1 MATTSYMF
9 DRNKLRYHTVQ
20 IANNTTDSDIIQLP
34 AETIVGI
41 IIPVAHS
48 YVTLTLHGSID
59 GTNFYALKEKDGT
72 AVAITTA
79 TTTGFYKLSPSLT
92 DGVPYVKLV
101 SSGLE
106 SPQRNITLLVA
117 SYK

>member
-1 MATTSYMF
+1 MSTTSYMF

-20 IANNTTDSDIIQLP
+20 IANAATDSDIIQLP
-34 AETIVGI
+34 AETIVAVM
-41 IIPVAHS
+41 IPVAHTNA
-48 YVTLTLHGSID
+48 TLALHGSID
-59 GTNFYALKEKDGT
+59 GTNFYPLKEKDGT

-79 TTTGFYKLSPSLT
+79 TSTGFYKLSPSLT

-101 SSGLE
+101 SGGAE
-106 SPQRNITLLVA
+106 GAQRNITLLVA